1 MARNKYPE
9 QTLELILSVSARLF
23 TERGYEKT
31 SIQDIIEEVGMSK
44 GAIYHHFKSKED
56 ILDAVMERQ
65 FSYASQRLDELIRY
79 TQAPSAREKLARIL
93 EHIVADP
100 EVHSI
105 DNVLSAQI
113 KNPQFVVTG
122 IQAGVKNDAP
132 IIAQIMRQGR
142 EDGSIT
148 TEYPVECAEVFMLL
162 VNIWINPLLFGRKRD
177 ETVSRLQ
184 FLQQMMRQ
192 LGADI
197 VSDQLIQKIM
207 ERHSD
212 IGGYAQDDQSVQ

>member
-9 QTLELILSVSARLF
+9 QTLEQILTVSAMLF

-31 SIQDIIEEVGMSK
+31 SIQDIIETLGMSK

-79 TQAPSAREKLARIL
+79 TQASNAREKLVRIL

-122 IQAGVKNDAP
+122 IKAGVKNDAP
-132 IIAQIMRQGR
+132 IIARIMKEGK

-148 TEYPVECAEVFMLL
+148 TDHPIECAEVFMML
-162 VNIWINPLLFGRKRD
+162 VNIWINPLLFGRKQD
-177 ETVSRLQ
+177 ETVSRLR
-184 FLQQMMRQ
+184 FLQHMMRQ

-197 VSDQLIQKIM
+197 VSDPLIQKIT
-207 ERHSD
+207 ERHSN
-212 IGGYAQDDQSVQ
+212 IGGYAKEEQ